1 MTPSLANLLH
11 QRGQLVER
19 IAHQRATLARELGPV
34 QSVLNTADRAT
45 AAAREGV
52 QYLKENPLPVV
63 LTVTALVLL
72 RPRRAW
78 RWLGRG
84 LLVWR
89 SWRALTAWVPPSLL
103 QQAMRQAMRRYF

>member
-1 MTPSLANLLH
+1 MH
-11 QRGQLVER
+11 KRGQLVER
-19 IAHQRATLARELGPV
+19 IAHQRATLAREWGPV
-34 QSVLNTADRAT
+34 QSVLNTAHRAT
-45 AAAREGV
+45 VTAREGV
-52 QYLKENPLPVV
+52 QYLKEHPLLVV

-78 RWLGRG
+78 RWLGRS

-103 QQAMRQAMRRYF
+103 QQVMRQAMRRYF